1 MSCIMTI
8 FYAKND
14 KLKDFVVTIKHLESL
29 RQQKITY
36 GHKEIVVYFKDI
48 WIFFILN
55 MFINLF

>member
-1 MSCIMTI
+1 MTI

-14 KLKDFVVTIKHLESL
+14 KLEDLVVTIKHLESL